1 MENYCQQPGGPAA
14 GGLGRRDGGMA
25 EFLLVPAARY
35 LISLGSLD
43 PRDAA
48 PLSDAALTSYH
59 AINRSRQLL
68 APGST
73 AVVIGAGGLGQMAIQ
88 ILRALSATTTIVA
101 VHTGP
106 DKLQT
111 ARQMGADEALVSG
124 DEAIQRINDITTGQG
139 AELVLDMVSVDRT
152 LQMAAKVSRVL
163 GHLTIV
169 GLGGGAL
176 PVNFN
181 SPRNECVVA
190 SPFWG
195 WIPELVDVVNLAQT
209 GKIRMLVEHVPVG
222 TRRRGLSTPA
232 RRQDQGTRRHHTQRL
247 GASHP
252 MHPLTLTHPRRPQ
265 APTHTLKLGI
275 GDFDNANRRHESLGR
290 GQDFQCFPSPLSS
303 MPLSGRP

>member
-14 GGLGRRDGGMA
+14 GGLGRRDRGMA

-35 LISLGSLD
+35 LIPLGSLD

-88 ILRALSATTTIVA
+88 ILRALSATTTSVA
-101 VHTGP
+101 VDTGP

-190 SPFWG
+190 SRFG
-195 WIPELVDVVNLAQT
+195 
-209 GKIRMLVEHVPVG
+209 VG
-222 TRRRGLSTPA
+222 SPSSSTWLTSPRPARSACSSSTSRWNAPARPINSCTTARSRDAPSSHPTTRGVSPDASADADASTPTA
-232 RRQDQGTRRHHTQRL
+232 GAHAHIEIGYRRFR
-247 GASHP
+247 
-252 MHPLTLTHPRRPQ
+252 
-265 APTHTLKLGI
+265 
-275 GDFDNANRRHESLGR
+275 
-290 GQDFQCFPSPLSS
+290 
-303 MPLSGRP
+303 

>member
-35 LISLGSLD
+35 LISLGSLG

-124 DEAIQRINDITTGQG
+124 DEAIQRINDITRGKAPSWCSTWWAWTGRCKWLPKSR
-139 AELVLDMVSVDRT
+139 ACSATLRSSASVAAPSSQ
-152 LQMAAKVSRVL
+152 LQ
-163 GHLTIV
+163 
-169 GLGGGAL
+169 
-176 PVNFN
+176 
-181 SPRNECVVA
+181 
-190 SPFWG
+190 
-195 WIPELVDVVNLAQT
+195 
-209 GKIRMLVEHVPVG
+209 
-222 TRRRGLSTPA
+222 
-232 RRQDQGTRRHHTQRL
+232 
-247 GASHP
+247 
-252 MHPLTLTHPRRPQ
+252 
-265 APTHTLKLGI
+265 
-275 GDFDNANRRHESLGR
+275 
-290 GQDFQCFPSPLSS
+290 
-303 MPLSGRP
+303 